1 MTLLE
6 ISIYVG
12 LMMIASLSTRFLPF
26 IFFPE
31 NKPLPHWVQFV
42 SDRLPYASLGMIL
55 VYALKDVSP
64 SISKSFPEII
74 SLLWITVIHL
84 RYKQTLLSISTAVFL
99 YLILVN

>member
-1 MTLLE
+1 MSTFQ
-6 ISIYVG
+6 IGTYVG

-31 NKPLPHWVQFV
+31 NKPLPNWIQFV

-64 SISKSFPEII
+64 DVRIAYPEII
-74 SLLWITVIHL
+74 SLIWITIIHL
-84 RYKQTLLSISTAVFL
+84 KYKHTLLSISTSVLL
-99 YLILVN
+99 YLFLVN

>member
-1 MTLLE
+1 MTLLQV
-6 ISIYVG
+6 SIYVG
-12 LMMIASLSTRFLPF
+12 LMMFASLSTRFLPF

-31 NKPLPHWVQFV
+31 NKPLPKWVQFV

-55 VYALKDVSP
+55 VYALKDVSL
-64 SISKSFPEII
+64 SISESFPTII